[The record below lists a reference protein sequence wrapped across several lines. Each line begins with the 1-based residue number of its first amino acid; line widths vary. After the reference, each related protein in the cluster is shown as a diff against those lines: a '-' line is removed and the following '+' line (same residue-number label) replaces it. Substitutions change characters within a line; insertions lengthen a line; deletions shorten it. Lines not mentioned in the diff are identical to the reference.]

1 MPPDSIKIHGK
12 THALN
17 FTYDQLK
24 KKVNGEK
31 NVGELKFGSDGKL
44 HRVNNHVTF
53 TSWNKTVLTGEEN
66 FEARSVIWKLIDSR
80 WSSDRSDV
88 RLLMLNEVR
97 ELLLGNDV
105 AYAPVSRDEVRLII
119 GMLETGTASAQAMS
133 DIVMIVRQIKKTGG
147 ENVAALLQKGGF
159 PEDHVSRFV
168 KGWDLSPVAR
178 NRSDNFIHWADRANA
193 LEMDKLLCESKAAN
207 ASNGTRI
214 KAFKRDFSRMLVDAL
229 REEGVEAG
237 QSVGNEPVEYETVL
251 NDALKKISNLKG
263 GDAVSRVRAKL
274 RERML
279 RHVEEMLLGGNG
291 RSASKYTSTLQVE
304 LRKMQTDV
312 ASVVKRLWDS
322 FPAVK
327 GLQQLDVMHNVLNVC
342 GVEKANIRR
351 YVIDVTVVHPDGRR
365 EQRKVDDTDA
375 NRKKFAP
382 GAEPDGAGQGR
393 VGSVRRMARASTRPV
408 LLFGN
413 AQETERDLFHDECF
427 EMQGLGEP
435 GDLYTLAPKADSLQQ
450 QYVERIKGKLAWA
463 FDDIFN
469 GTDSLFKG
477 CKKLLDERADLFTL
491 PAIDQLADK
500 EFLAIRDRDIRTLT
514 GALSQYAKTYGAREE
529 TNMQMSMQELLDTY
543 RIVEG
548 PVEDLSV
555 EDFGRRI
562 EMRNKID
569 HLAEVLSNGSSEKFD
584 GLGFGFPSGLRKML
598 GLSTF
603 CLATH
608 ALLNQ
613 EDDIARY
620 GQIIKLSCRL
630 VLKDNA
636 KEGQKAVDAIA
647 LKLLERY
654 GKSNIDLDAG
664 LVKRQTNPNDED
676 GGGGL
681 DVFGKLGQVVD
692 YIVKSKDEREARQ
705 EMRRVQDVLLHN
717 VVNEQERDARC
728 QRVRRVIARVLTE
741 MGYEMKIEKK
751 LEGDVLKLV
760 QGKRILELPKD
771 QVVQDGVVA

>member
-1 MPPDSIKIHGK
+1 MPPDSIRIHGK

-17 FTYDQLK
+17 FTYDQLE
-24 KKVNGEK
+24 KKVNGER
-31 NVGELKFGSDGKL
+31 NIGELKFGSDGKL
-44 HRVNNHVTF
+44 HRVNNHVTL

-66 FEARSVIWKLIDSR
+66 YEARMVIWKLIDSR
-80 WSSDRSDV
+80 WSNDRSDV
-88 RLLMLNEVR
+88 RLLMLNEAR

-105 AYAPVSRDEVRLII
+105 AYAPVSRDEVRLILS
-119 GMLETGTASAQAMS
+119 MLKSGTASAQAMS
-133 DIVMIVRQIKKTGG
+133 DIVMIARQIKKTGG

-159 PEDHVSRFV
+159 PADQVSRFV

-178 NRSDNFIHWADRANA
+178 NRSDNFTHWADRANA
-193 LEMDKLLCESKAAN
+193 LEMDMLLCESKAAN
-207 ASNGTRI
+207 ASEGTRI

-229 REEGVEAG
+229 REEGVETG

-251 NDALKKISNLKG
+251 NDALKKISRMRS

-279 RHVEEMLLGGNG
+279 QHVEELLLGGNG
-291 RSASKYTSTLQVE
+291 RSPSQYTSALQIE

-327 GLQQLDVMHNVLNVC
+327 GLQQLDVMHNVLNAC

-351 YVIDVTVVHPDGRR
+351 DIIDVTVVHPDGRT

-393 VGSVRRMARASTRPV
+393 VGSVRRMARASTSPV
-408 LLFGN
+408 LLFEN

-427 EMQGLGEP
+427 ELPGLGEP

-450 QYVERIKGKLAWA
+450 QYVERIKGKLAGA

-491 PAIDQLADK
+491 PAIDKLADK

-555 EDFGRRI
+555 EDFGRRV

-569 HLAEVLSNGSSEKFD
+569 HLADVLSRGSSGKFD
-584 GLGFGFPSGLRKML
+584 GLGFGFPSGLEKML

-603 CLATH
+603 YLATH
-608 ALLNQ
+608 SLNRK
-613 EDDIARY
+613 EDDISSY
-620 GQIIKLSCRL
+620 VKIIKLSCRL
-630 VLKDNA
+630 VFKDHG

-654 GKSNIDLDAG
+654 GKSNTDLDTE
-664 LVKRQTNPNDED
+664 LVKRQANRNGE
-676 GGGGL
+676 GGGGGF
-681 DVFGKLGQVVD
+681 DVLGKLGQVVD
-692 YIVKSKDEREARQ
+692 YIVKSKEERNERK
-705 EMRRVQDVLLHN
+705 EMHRVQNVQRL
-717 VVNEQERDARC
+717 VVNEQNRDTRC
-728 QRVRRVIARVLTE
+728 QRVRGVIARVLDM
-741 MGYEMKIEKK
+741 MGYEMKIENK
-751 LEGDVLKLV
+751 LEGNVYKLV
-760 QGKRILELPKD
+760 QGQRILELPQD
-771 QVVQDGVVA
+771 QAVQGGAVA